1 MGEGSRNRYPQGWVS
16 AGAPPRGARW
26 AARHPMVFALLLGA
40 GVGGVVTGLMSFLLA
55 PVPALAVGAVV
66 AIALGGG
73 SLVAQRD
80 LRALL
85 ARWDEEHRAA

>member
-1 MGEGSRNRYPQGWVS
+1 MGEGPSERYPRGWVS

-26 AARHPMVFALLLGA
+26 ASRHPVIFAILLA
-40 GVGGVVTGLMSFLLA
+40 VGVAVLAAALASLLLA
-55 PVPALAVGAVV
+55 PVPSTAVGAVLGLV
-66 AIALGGG
+66 LGGV

-85 ARWDEEHRAA
+85 ARWDEEHGAG